1 MSKTSGAAPDARL
14 DPRYP
19 AWALPSIVGVRLS
32 PGDAVELV
40 NISKTGV
47 LVEGRTRFVP
57 GTRVTVI
64 FEGSFTP
71 SSKAARVIRCQVSS
85 IVAGALH
92 YHSGI
97 QFDTRLDVL
106 EIKAPAKPPRLPAQ
120 ASATHTSEPA
130 PQGAKS
136 KNASWPSQ
144 PTPARRPVVNR
155 W

>member
-1 MSKTSGAAPDARL
+1 MSEMSFPAPDTRL

-19 AWALPSIVGVRLS
+19 ASAVPSITRVRLS
-32 PGDAVELV
+32 PGDAVALV

-64 FEGSFTP
+64 FEGGFMPP
-71 SSKAARVIRCQVSS
+71 SSKAKVIRCQVSS
-85 IVAGALH
+85 IEGGALH

-97 QFDTRLDVL
+97 QFETRLDVL
-106 EIKAPAKPPRLPAQ
+106 DTVSPVSAPRAPEP
-120 ASATHTSEPA
+120 ASATHASEPA
-130 PQGAKS
+130 PPAATSKS
-136 KNASWPSQ
+136 AFRSSQ
-144 PTPARRPVVNR
+144 RIKAGCRAVNR